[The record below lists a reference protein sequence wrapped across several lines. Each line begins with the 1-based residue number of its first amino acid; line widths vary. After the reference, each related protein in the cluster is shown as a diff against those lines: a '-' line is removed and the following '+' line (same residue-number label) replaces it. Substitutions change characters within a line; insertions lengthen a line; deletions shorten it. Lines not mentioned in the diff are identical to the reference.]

1 MADYQ
6 YLTSQGV
13 IVPDTSQTRAQVEA
27 EFKAVFGQDLV
38 TDPSSPAGA
47 LITRITEERDALAR
61 NNAELANQINP
72 DYAGGVFLDAIWRLT
87 GGRRNEAVRSHIN
100 GVVLGGVP
108 GTIIPA
114 GSLAQSQAGDR
125 FELVSAVQLN
135 ASGVAT
141 GTFRALEDG
150 AIQVPPNG
158 LDSVASSVLGWETVN
173 NPSAA
178 IPGRPEEGDPQARR
192 RRRRTLALQTTSV
205 NEAVVS
211 RLYDIPEVR
220 SLYYLE
226 NYTDATQVIDGI
238 TLKRNSLWACV
249 EGGSDEDVAR
259 ALFET
264 KTVGGGYNGAVVVNV
279 PDPTNGRP
287 YEVAFDRPTEVHL
300 LIRVTVKV
308 TSLDTQTL
316 IPQLVMNYVNGD
328 IEGDVSFVVGA
339 DVSPWEI
346 SGAINQQE
354 PSIVIR
360 KVEISEVG
368 SGIWSSDVFD
378 IAPDEVARTQLSS
391 ITVVTV

>member
-1 MADYQ
+1 MADYK

-13 IVPDTSQTRAQVEA
+13 IVPDTSQTRAEVEA
-27 EFKAVFGQDLV
+27 EFKSVFGQDLV
-38 TDPSSPAGA
+38 TEPSSPAGL

-72 DYAGGVFLDAIWRLT
+72 DIAGGVFLDALWRLT
-87 GGRRNEAVRSHIN
+87 GGSRNEAVKTQLY
-100 GVVLGGVP
+100 GVELRGVP

-135 ASGVAT
+135 ASGFAT
-141 GTFRALEDG
+141 GTFRALDYG
-150 AIQVPPNG
+150 AIQVPVNG
-158 LDSVASSVLGWETVN
+158 LDTVASSVLGWETVS
-173 NPSAA
+173 NPFAA
-178 IPGRPEEGDPQARR
+178 IPGRPEERDSQARR

-226 NYTDATQVIDGI
+226 NYTDANQTIDGI
-238 TLKRNSLWACV
+238 TLKKHSLWACV
-249 EGGSDEDVAR
+249 EGGSDEEVAK

-264 KTVGGGYNGAVVVNV
+264 KTVGGGYNGSVTVDV
-279 PDPTNGRP
+279 PDPTNGRL
-287 YEVAFDRPTEVHL
+287 YEVAFERPTEIYL
-300 LIRVTVKV
+300 LIRITVKAA
-308 TSLDTQTL
+308 SLDMQTL

-368 SGIWSSDVFD
+368 SGTWSSDVFD

-391 ITVVTV
+391 ITVVTS